1 MNKFGA
7 SLIGSFLVAGALAL
21 SSCGTDTGT
30 SGSGTPPIFGGSTP
44 GPGTGPGPVP
54 GPTGTRVQLLASS
67 PQMPSSGATSVDLT
81 AIVVDANGQ
90 AVSGTTVVLST
101 GTDPSAYISNISGS
115 GVSDTQGT
123 VTAKLNL
130 GSNKSNRFI
139 SVTASTQGATA
150 ATGVDVTG
158 TAITISGNSSLA
170 FGSSTTLT
178 FSLKDSAGGAIPAFP
193 MTLASATGNAISP
206 ATGTTNSAGQLS
218 AVVTA
223 SVGGNDVITASAAGT
238 SKTQAL
244 TISSAGFAF
253 TTPAPSVEIPLNTPT
268 TISVNWTNAGAPV
281 VGQPVTFA
289 TSRGTI
295 AGSPSTTD
303 GAGNTPGVS
312 ISSTSAGTA
321 TISASGPGG
330 TPAATL
336 NVTFVATTASS
347 VAAQAV
353 PGTIQ
358 FTTGAGSQTSN
369 KSTISVVVRDAA
381 NNLVKNAG
389 VNFTVTADP
398 TAGSLSSARAITD
411 INGGASVTYTAGT
424 VSSPQNGV
432 AIQATVTDISG
443 VPIGVSVTDTATL
456 TVSGQSLLVRLGTD
470 NLVQPVPPL
479 NKKTWVAVVTDAGGN
494 AVPNVTVIFALRP
507 GRYLKGEYDVFDT
520 TAGRWVRSVPPTVC
534 QNEDKNF
541 NGNIDPGED
550 DDPVNGNNNGR
561 LEPGGVATVNTSAVT
576 DASGIANAVI
586 TYPKDHATWAEYSL
600 EARTGVTSNDP
611 PTVATFLLVA
621 LASDYTDKNVAP
633 PGQFSPYG
641 VATVCT
647 DPN

>member
-1 MNKFGA
+1 MNKLGA
-7 SLIGSFLVAGALAL
+7 SLIGSLLFAGALAL
-21 SSCGTDTGT
+21 TGCTGDTGAA
-30 SGSGTPPIFGGSTP
+30 GSGNPGVFGNSGT

-67 PQMPSSGATSVDLT
+67 PQMPSSGAVTVDLT

-90 AVSGTTVVLST
+90 AVSGASVVLST
-101 GTDPSAYISNISGS
+101 GADPSAFISNISGS
-115 GVSDTQGT
+115 GVSDTNGT

-139 SVTASTQGATA
+139 SVTASAQGATA

-170 FGSSTTLT
+170 FGSNTTLT
-178 FSLKDSAGGAIPAFP
+178 FSLKDSAGGALLGFT
-193 MTLASATGNAISP
+193 MTLASATGNSISP
-206 ATGTTNSAGQLS
+206 ATATTNSSGQVT

-223 SVGGNDVITASAAGT
+223 TAGGNDTITATAAGA

-244 TISSAGFAF
+244 TVSSAGFAF
-253 TTPAPSVEIPLNTPT
+253 TTPAPSVDIPLNIPT
-268 TISVNWTNAGAPV
+268 TISVNWTNGGAPV
-281 VGQPVTFA
+281 VGQAVTFA

-295 AGSPSTTD
+295 TGSPSTTNGTGD
-303 GAGNTPGVS
+303 TPGVS
-312 ISSTSAGTA
+312 VSSASAGTA
-321 TISASGPGG
+321 TITASGPGG

-347 VAAQAV
+347 IAAQAV

-358 FTTGAGSQTSN
+358 ITTGAGSQTSN

-398 TAGSLSSARAITD
+398 TGGSLSSARAITD
-411 INGGASVTYTAGT
+411 VNGAASVTYTAGT

-432 AIQATVTDISG
+432 AVKATVTDISG
-443 VPIGVSVTDTATL
+443 VPIGGPAITNTATL

-470 NLVQPVPPL
+470 NLVVSQPPL

-494 AVPNVTVIFALRP
+494 AVPNQTVTFALRP
-507 GRYLKGEYDVFDT
+507 GRYLKGQYDVFDT
-520 TAGRWVRSVPPTVC
+520 TAGVWTRGTVPANPVTLC

-541 NGNIDPGED
+541 NSIVDPNED
-550 DDPVNGNNNGR
+550 DPADGNGNGNGR
-561 LEPGGVATVNTSAVT
+561 REPGGVATVKTSAVT
-576 DASGIANAVI
+576 DASGIATAVI
-586 TYPKDHATWAEYSL
+586 TYPKDHATWAEYTL

-611 PTVATFLLVA
+611 PTVATFFLVG
-621 LASDYTDKNVAP
+621 LASDYTDKNVPP
-633 PGQFSPYG
+633 PGQFSP
-641 VATVCT
+641 
-647 DPN
+647 